1 MFEPEVLDRHYTME
15 EYLALPEGPPY
26 YELEDG
32 LLIPVKSTHG
42 HHGLFMGRIFA
53 YLDTWSRHNGGFVS
67 LEVGT
72 LLGEVRGYIPDII
85 YLLPEHMDRYSETD
99 GRIQGVPDLA
109 VEIFNRD
116 GARRDRV
123 KKFNVYREAGLE
135 WYWLIDYEE
144 RVFEEY
150 HLENGAYVRTTEAG
164 AGDDFT
170 PRALPGLVIP
180 VDDVSR

>member
-1 MFEPEVLDRHYTME
+1 MMLEHEIVDRRYTME

-32 LLIPVKSTHG
+32 FLIPVKSTHG

-53 YLDTWSRHNGGFVS
+53 YLDTWSRHHSGFVS
-67 LEVGT
+67 QEVGT
-72 LLGEVRGYIPDII
+72 LLGKTKGYIPDII
-85 YLLPEHMDRYSETD
+85 YLFPEHIDRYNED
-99 GRIQGVPDLA
+99 GRIEGVPDLA
-109 VEIFNRD
+109 VEIFRSD

-123 KKFNVYREAGLE
+123 EKFNVYREAGLE

-150 HLENGAYVRTTEAG
+150 HLENGAYVRTTAAG

-170 PRALPGLVIP
+170 PQALRGLVIP
-180 VDDVSR
+180 VDDIGR